1 MAVTK
6 AIESVSA
13 STVFYRVIGGA
24 ALIVLSLAYRP
35 ISSNK
40 NVQWLLI
47 PVGAVLVVSGWR
59 AVTNPQ
65 LAIRYHFN
73 PRRTVAELIREWAP
87 QQARLESEYEKSLH
101 QFLKSKLPFV
111 KVTRQYGSARVKCDL
126 ATGNDVM
133 IELKNGLRTT
143 NKLQRLL
150 GQLELYRHEW
160 TKPVIIVLLG
170 DSQEDLLH
178 DLNRT
183 VQKYEGIEILTK
195 SVGAPVEDDGQTSSS
210 IVR

>member
-1 MAVTK
+1 MADRKT
-6 AIESVSA
+6 IESVSA
-13 STVFYRVIGGA
+13 STVFYRVVGGA
-24 ALIVLSLAYRP
+24 ALIVVALMYQP
-35 ISSNK
+35 IASNR
-40 NVQWLLI
+40 NLMWLFI
-47 PVGAVLVVSGWR
+47 VGGGALVISGWK
-59 AVTNPQ
+59 AVANPQ

-73 PRRTVAELIREWAP
+73 SRKTVADLIREWAP
-87 QQARLESEYEKSLH
+87 QSARLESEYEKSLH

-150 GQLELYRHEW
+150 GQLELYRNEW
-160 TKPVIIVLLG
+160 KKPVIIVLLG
-170 DSQEDLLH
+170 ESQEDLLH

-183 VQKYEGIEILTK
+183 VQKYEGVEVLTK
-195 SVGAPVEDDGQTSSS
+195 SVAAPTEIENGQAAAKG
-210 IVR
+210 